1 MIYQRASR
9 PQPEQAS
16 HEAPSLTTTQ
26 FPETAREEE
35 QESRVSRRSTINQEK
50 GLICV
55 EYSISLYS
63 SNVLEG
69 KEGTQLV
76 FPCLIN

>member
-50 GLICV
+50 G
-55 EYSISLYS
+55 YY
-63 SNVLEG
+63 
-69 KEGTQLV
+69 
-76 FPCLIN
+76 